1 MPFVTLCVTHLRCTS
16 PSGPDAELPERHA
29 HAEHGHDGGLP
40 DGYRSSRSSVGMPF
54 VTLCVT
60 DQRRAICSREDAE
73 RPERYAHAEHGRDSD
88 LPDDY
93 RSSRSSVG
101 MPFVTLCVTHLRCT
115 SPSGSD
121 AELPDR
127 HTPRSTNRNRGV
139 FHEDGVS
146 LGKFSAIIQSL
157 SRTSSLPR
165 PAARIKRGL
174 VYDDGHEGVL
184 AGTCK
189 ADQSIS
195 LTTCS
200 EGSRDLP
207 AFSSSCT

>member
-1 MPFVTLCVTHLRCTS
+1 MPFVTLCVTNLRCTS
-16 PSGPDAELPERHA
+16 PSGPDAERPERHA
-29 HAEHGHDGGLP
+29 HAEHGHDSGP
-40 DGYRSSRSSVGMPF
+40 
-54 VTLCVT
+54 
-60 DQRRAICSREDAE
+60 
-73 RPERYAHAEHGRDSD
+73 
-88 LPDDY
+88 PDDY

-101 MPFVTLCVTHLRCT
+101 MPFVTLCVTNLRCTSPSGPDAERPERHAYAEHGRDGDLVDTYRSSRSSVGMPFVTLCVTNLRCT

-139 FHEDGVS
+139 FHEDDVS
-146 LGKFSAIIQSL
+146 LDAFSAIRQPL

-165 PAARIKRGL
+165 PPARIKRGL

-189 ADQSIS
+189 TDQSIS

>member
-1 MPFVTLCVTHLRCTS
+1 MPFVTLRVTHLRCIA
-16 PSGPDAELPERHA
+16 PSGPDAERPERHA
-29 HAEHGHDGGLP
+29 HSEHGH
-40 DGYRSSRSSVGMPF
+40 
-54 VTLCVT
+54 
-60 DQRRAICSREDAE
+60 
-73 RPERYAHAEHGRDSD
+73 DSD

-93 RSSRSSVG
+93 RSSRSSVR
-101 MPFVTLCVTHLRCT
+101 MPFVTLRVTNLRRT

-121 AELPDR
+121 TALPDR

-146 LGKFSAIIQSL
+146 LGVFSAIMQPL
-157 SRTSSLPR
+157 SRTSSLSR

-174 VYDDGHEGVL
+174 VYDDGHEGVR